1 MASEQQIAANRRNA
15 QKSTGPRS
23 VEGKKCA
30 SRNAYR
36 HGLAAAIGNSRKSA
50 AKIDSLASEIAAT
63 ARGSAV
69 AAADAEILEFART
82 AAQAELDLARI
93 RGMKTLTMS
102 SLLPVASLPVAA
114 VTQITV
120 DLALTAHADEL
131 QESLT
136 EFAITPPI
144 RATGRGTPRPS
155 RSPHHRQNIF
165 VSVGKKCDLRE

>member
-23 VEGKKCA
+23 LEGKRCA

-36 HGLAAAIGNSRKSA
+36 HGLAAAVGNSRKSA
-50 AKIDSLASEIAAT
+50 AKIDALASEIAAT
-63 ARGSAV
+63 ATGSAV
-69 AAADAEILEFART
+69 AAADAEILEVART

-102 SLLPVASLPVAA
+102 SLLAVASLPVAA

-120 DLALTAHADEL
+120 DLPSTAHADEL
-131 QESLT
+131 RESLT
-136 EFAITPPI
+136 ELRLLHRYEQ
-144 RATGRGTPRPS
+144 RAAARRD
-155 RSPHHRQNIF
+155 RAVLHIIARIF
-165 VSVGKKCDLRE
+165 LCSLAKM